1 MAIAT
6 SWWIGSLRNHYIEL
20 IMKVIN
26 FLPSIFYCHQLNV
39 DLVIPQTS
47 HPPTCGYG
55 HIAMDRRVLAA
66 STFETYD
73 KQANFQFSVLKC
85 EGHLN
90 DLT

>member
-1 MAIAT
+1 
-6 SWWIGSLRNHYIEL
+6 
-20 IMKVIN
+20 MKVIN
-26 FLPSIFYCHQLNV
+26 FLSSIFYCHQLNV

-55 HIAMDRRVLAA
+55 RIAMGRLVLAA

-73 KQANFQFSVLKC
+73 KRANFQFSVLKC
-85 EGHLN
+85 EGHLK

>member
-1 MAIAT
+1 
-6 SWWIGSLRNHYIEL
+6 
-20 IMKVIN
+20 MKVIN
-26 FLPSIFYCHQLNV
+26 FLPSIYYCHQLNV

-55 HIAMDRRVLAA
+55 RIAMGRLVLAA

-73 KQANFQFSVLKC
+73 KQANFKFSVLKC
-85 EGHLN
+85 EGHLK